1 MRDHAAGAV
10 QASDPGVANNPPAT
24 TGRVSVLISTYNRAA
39 MLEESLASVLDQTV
53 APCQVIVIDD
63 GSTDDTAQRVA
74 RFGSRVEYQYKDN
87 AGKSSALNTAMPRVT
102 GDFVWV
108 FDDDDVALPTSIET
122 RLRALQANPEAGVVF
137 SRHRWGASRADG
149 RIEAQEE
156 ITWPVVDESN
166 LLLTLM
172 RGCFTTLQGA
182 LARTES
188 YRAAGPFR
196 EELLRSQDYDMLIRL
211 ARCGGVAL
219 LDEPTFIF
227 RRHDGQRGP
236 TALRH
241 AVTERER
248 HWARYDGMLGRALRH
263 EAGLGEFLT
272 PPLRGELTTAQRRE
286 AMLNRMSVMA
296 SKGLPSEFI
305 DDAVAF
311 AEQVRSARSEV
322 TAGERAVAKAVL
334 QYRYFLFNVM
344 PEHADFLTRARV
356 LGRTPQGR
364 TLLRAFARGLLGL
377 ARWDGVSSQERLHT
391 LQLALQLAWLGL
403 RSRADE

>member
-1 MRDHAAGAV
+1 MHDHTAGAAQV
-10 QASDPGVANNPPAT
+10 VGPGAANKPPAT
-24 TGRVSVLISTYNRAA
+24 AGRVSVLISTYNRAA

-74 RFGSRVEYQYKDN
+74 RFGSRVEYLYKDN
-87 AGKSSALNTAMPRVT
+87 AGKSSALNTVLPRVT
-102 GDFVWV
+102 GDYVWV
-108 FDDDDVALPTSIET
+108 FDDDDVALPTSIEI
-122 RLRALQANPEAGVVF
+122 RLRALQANPDAGVVF

-156 ITWPVVDESN
+156 ITWPAVSESN

-227 RRHDGQRGP
+227 RRHGDQRGP
-236 TALRH
+236 ATLRH
-241 AVTERER
+241 AVDEREKL
-248 HWARYDGMLGRALRH
+248 WARYDGMLGRSLRR

-272 PPLRGELTTAQRRE
+272 PPLRGEPTTAQRRE

-296 SKGLPSEFI
+296 SKGLASEFI

-311 AEQVRSARSEV
+311 AEQVRSAQGEV
-322 TAGERAVAKAVL
+322 TSAERAVAKAAL
-334 QYRYFLFNVM
+334 QHRYFLFNVM
-344 PEHADFLTRARV
+344 PDRADFLKRACALARSS
-356 LGRTPQGR
+356 QGR

-377 ARWDGVSSQERLHT
+377 ARWDGVSSQERLQT
-391 LQLALQLAWLGL
+391 LQLAMQLGWLGM
-403 RSRADE
+403 RPRADT